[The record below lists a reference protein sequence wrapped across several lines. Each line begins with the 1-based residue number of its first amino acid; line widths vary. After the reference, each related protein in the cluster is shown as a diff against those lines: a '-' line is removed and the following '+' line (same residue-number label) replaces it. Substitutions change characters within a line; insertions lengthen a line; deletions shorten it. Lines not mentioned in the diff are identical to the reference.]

1 MFDRHRLIRFVAMLS
16 LLGVAVIGLYS
27 QSISPASDPPTQNA
41 VDSSPVDFILTA
53 DESRAVTVNQT
64 ANSIS
69 LVDMM
74 GGKILSEVP
83 CGDRPS
89 HVAITADGKRV
100 LATACYS
107 GELITFELANDRLKQ
122 IGSVDLGFEPRGV
135 AVSPD
140 GKLAYVGLTTAGA
153 VAVVDLQQ
161 SKVVE
166 RIAVG
171 RWPRTLALS
180 PDGTRV
186 AVACSGDGGVG
197 VIDTA
202 TRKKIYWDDFVGL
215 NFGQMQITKDGKHVY
230 FPWIVYRQ
238 MPITQANIRRGWVL
252 ASRIARLPLDR
263 QASREAIALDPEGRA
278 VGDPHGIALSPDE
291 KTLVCAASGTHEL
304 LVYRLGDLPFKDYGP
319 GDHIDPALLKDRELF
334 DRIPLGGR
342 PMTVRYSQRG
352 DMVYVA
358 NYLLNAIQV
367 VDVASRKVVRTIAL
381 NSAPTPSLVR
391 QGETIFYDA
400 GRSFDQWY
408 SCHSCHYEGH
418 TNAGT
423 MDTRNDGRFGN
434 YKSVLSLRGS
444 ADTGP
449 WFWHG
454 NVNDFNSAV
463 RQSLKDTMLGKPP
476 TDDDVAAVVAYIQ
489 SLKFPPNPHRGSGEL
504 KAAIVRGEAV
514 FRGEKANCASCHP
527 APQFTDGK
535 KRDVGLGSK
544 NDVYQGYNPP
554 SLRGIYDR
562 INYLHDGRSS
572 TLEEVLRGPHN
583 PAKVTGNG
591 ELTDAELKDLV
602 AYLRSL

>member
-1 MFDRHRLIRFVAMLS
+1 MFNRRRLFQTIMCLS
-16 LLGVAVIGLYS
+16 LLTALLIGWNVHS
-27 QSISPASDPPTQNA
+27 TSPAPAT
-41 VDSSPVDFILTA
+41 VDSSPVDFVLNA

-69 LVDMM
+69 LVDMAS
-74 GGKILSEVP
+74 GTILSEIP

-89 HVAITADGKRV
+89 NVALSPDGRRV
-100 LATACYS
+100 LATASYS
-107 GELITFELANDRLKQ
+107 GELITYELANDRLRQ
-122 IGSVDLGFEPRGV
+122 VGSLQLGYEPRGV

-140 GKLAYVGLTTAGA
+140 GKLAYVGLTTAAA
-153 VAVVDLQQ
+153 VAVVDLDKSQ
-161 SKVVE
+161 VVD
-166 RIAVG
+166 RIEVG

-180 PDGTRV
+180 PDGTRL
-186 AVACSGDGGVG
+186 AVACSGDGGVA
-197 VIDTA
+197 VVDTA
-202 TRKKIYWDDFVGL
+202 SRKKIYWDDFVGL
-215 NFGQMQITKDGKHVY
+215 NFGQMQVTKDGKSVY

-238 MPITQANIRRGWVL
+238 TPITQANIRRGWVL

-278 VGDPHGIALSPDE
+278 VGDPHGIALSLDE

-304 LVYRLGDLPFKDYGP
+304 LVYRLADLPFKDYGP
-319 GDHIDPALLKDRELF
+319 GDHIDPKLLKDREVF

-352 DMVYVA
+352 DVVYVA

-367 VDVASRKVVRTIAL
+367 VDVPNRKVVRTIPL
-381 NSAPTPSLVR
+381 NSAATPSLVR
-391 QGETIFYDA
+391 QGEAIFYDA

-434 YKSVLSLRGS
+434 YKAVLSLRGS
-444 ADTGP
+444 AETGP

-454 NVNDFNSAV
+454 NVADFQTAV
-463 RQSLKDTMLGKPP
+463 RQSLKDTMLGKSPS
-476 TDDDVAAVVAYIQ
+476 DDDVAAVAAYIQ
-489 SLKFPPNPHRGSGEL
+489 SLKFPPNPHRGTDEL
-504 KAAIVRGEAV
+504 KSAIVRGEAV

-527 APQFTDGK
+527 APLFTDGK
-535 KRDVGLGSK
+535 KHDVGLGSK
-544 NDVYQGYNPP
+544 GDAFQGYYPP
-554 SLRGIYDR
+554 SLRGVYDR
-562 INYLHDGRSS
+562 ISYLHDGRSS
-572 TLEEVLRGPHN
+572 TLDEVLRGPHN

-591 ELTDAELKDLV
+591 ELTDAEFKDLI
-602 AYLRSL
+602 AYLKSL